1 VIDLGARIASVRER
15 IAKAAA
21 RAGRSEQSVRLLAV
35 SKRHAAAAVRD
46 AHDAGLRAFGENYAQ
61 ELVAKAAD
69 VGALDGIEWH
79 LVGHLQ
85 TNKARLVA
93 PVIAMVHTIDSAH
106 IATELGKRAAQL
118 GRTIRALIEVNVAKD
133 SKKSGCAPDEL
144 GAIIEAVRGA
154 GALELSGL
162 MTMPPYA
169 DDADAAR
176 PFFAQLRELQARHGG
191 PRALPELSMGMSH
204 DLEAAIAEG
213 ATIVRVG
220 TAIFGERKG
229 P

>member
-1 VIDLGARIASVRER
+1 VIDLAGRIAGVRER

-21 RAGRSEQSVRLLAV
+21 RAGRSEQSVRLVAV
-35 SKRHAAAAVRD
+35 SKRNAAAAVRD
-46 AHDAGLRAFGENYAQ
+46 AHAAGLRAFGENYAQ
-61 ELVAKAAD
+61 ELVAKAAE
-69 VGALDGIEWH
+69 VSALDGIEWH
-79 LVGHLQ
+79 LIGHLQ
-85 TNKARLVA
+85 TNKARHVA
-93 PVIAMVHTIDSAH
+93 PVIAMVHTIDSAD
-106 IATELGKRAAQL
+106 IATELGKRAAKL
-118 GRTIRALIEVNVAKD
+118 GRTIRALIEVNVARD
-133 SKKSGCAPDEL
+133 PKKTGCAPDEL
-144 GAIIEAVRGA
+144 GLIVEAVRAA